1 MPKVFY
7 VNWFRKDEDGGFM
20 WPGYGENSRVLAWI
34 FGRLTGEADA
44 VETPIGMMPPS
55 GERGIDATDLDVS
68 PETMARLL
76 EVDVDGWLAQL
87 PQMRQYYAE
96 FGDRLPAALRDQLA
110 AFEERLRNA

>member
-1 MPKVFY
+1 VFY
-7 VNWFRKDEDGGFM
+7 VNWFRKDEDGSFM

-87 PQMRQYYAE
+87 PQMRQHYAE
-96 FGDRLPAALRDQLA
+96 FGDTLPAALRDQLT
-110 AFEERLRNA
+110 AFEERLQNA

>member
-1 MPKVFY
+1 
-7 VNWFRKDEDGGFM
+7 M

-44 VETPIGMMPPS
+44 VETPIGLMPPS

-68 PETMARLL
+68 PETLARLL

-87 PQMRQYYAE
+87 PQMRQHYAE
-96 FGDRLPAALRDQLA
+96 FGDTLPAALRTQLT
-110 AFEERLRNA
+110 AFEARLQNA